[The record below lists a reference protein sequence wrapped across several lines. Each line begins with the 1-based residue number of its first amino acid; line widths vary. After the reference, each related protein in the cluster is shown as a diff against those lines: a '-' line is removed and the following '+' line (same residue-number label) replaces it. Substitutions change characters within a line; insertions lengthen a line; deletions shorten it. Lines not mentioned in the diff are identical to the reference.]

1 VASGRLFGRAQVWP
15 GPGVWLGPY
24 EGGRLLGR
32 AGAIAGS
39 QGGYA
44 RFLRGNGERKAA
56 LALNN
61 RALALSEAALALNKL
76 ALALHK
82 PALALK
88 NRELALSN
96 TALALKNRSL
106 ALHISALARRNTPLA
121 GLKAALAGHSSPRPE
136 TNPAPTTRHNA
147 GGNPRNPRS
156 TDQQTRA
163 HSTKA

>member
-61 RALALSEAALALNKL
+61 RALALSEAALALNK
-76 ALALHK
+76 

-88 NRELALSN
+88 NRALALSN

-121 GLKAALAGHSSPRPE
+121 GPKAALAGHSSPRPE